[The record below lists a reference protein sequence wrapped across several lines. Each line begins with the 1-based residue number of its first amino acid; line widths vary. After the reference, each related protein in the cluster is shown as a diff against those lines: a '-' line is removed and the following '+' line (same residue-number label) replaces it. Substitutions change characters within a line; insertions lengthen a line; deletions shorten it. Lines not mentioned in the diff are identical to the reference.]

1 MGAILFGNIQKH
13 LSING
18 VETLVF
24 SRKIVI
30 YQSVFQKQILKNLF
44 VVIEASKAG
53 GTKERIDIK
62 QVAGVWRLAGHTS
75 IYQDLAMWI
84 VPCSFLVARQRLIS
98 ILDFQELL
106 ISFLF

>member
-1 MGAILFGNIQKH
+1 MLLAPYKASRRAVGRPERVERSDNCIVIALRVAKVGYDRFLVVMGAILFGNIQKH

-62 QVAGVWRLAGHTS
+62 QVAGV
-75 IYQDLAMWI
+75 
-84 VPCSFLVARQRLIS
+84 
-98 ILDFQELL
+98 
-106 ISFLF
+106 